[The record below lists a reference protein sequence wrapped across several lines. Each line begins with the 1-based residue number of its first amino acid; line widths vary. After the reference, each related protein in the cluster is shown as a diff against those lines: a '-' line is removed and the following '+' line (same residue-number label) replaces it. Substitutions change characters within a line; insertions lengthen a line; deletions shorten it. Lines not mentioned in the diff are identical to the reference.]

1 MVRIKTNVYSHKRK
15 KRVLKEAKGQFG
27 DRSKRYKEA
36 IKSLIGSRQYAY
48 FDRKKKKGE
57 YRSVWIVRLNAACRE
72 SGITYSRFVSGL
84 KAANITLDR
93 KVLADLAV
101 TEPEVFAQILHEPL
115 SIAGTSAES
124 PMIAGTRMAA
134 IISFHGHRGYCR
146 SAACEYALPGTD
158 LPRKSR
164 INPAISGPLVSRA
177 K

>member
-48 FDRKKKKGE
+48 FDRKKKKSE
-57 YRSVWIVRLNAACRE
+57 YRSVWIIRLNAACRE

-101 TEPEVFAQILHEPL
+101 TQPEVFAQIVEK
-115 SIAGTSAES
+115 AK
-124 PMIAGTRMAA
+124 
-134 IISFHGHRGYCR
+134 
-146 SAACEYALPGTD
+146 ALKPKLAT
-158 LPRKSR
+158 KKV
-164 INPAISGPLVSRA
+164 ATKA
-177 K
+177 

>member
-48 FDRKKKKGE
+48 FDRKKKKSE
-57 YRSVWIVRLNAACRE
+57 YRSVWIIRLNAACRE
-72 SGITYSRFVSGL
+72 SGITYSRFISGL

-101 TEPEVFAQILHEPL
+101 TQPEVFAQIVEQAKAVKP
-115 SIAGTSAES
+115 AAEAKRRS
-124 PMIAGTRMAA
+124 EKQENSQEGVTAV
-134 IISFHGHRGYCR
+134 CR
-146 SAACEYALPGTD
+146 SRRRDGSL
-158 LPRKSR
+158 
-164 INPAISGPLVSRA
+164 NHVSGNIAPLKRRGIFH
-177 K
+177 

>member
-36 IKSLIGSRQYAY
+36 IKSLIASRQYAY
-48 FDRKKKKGE
+48 FDRKKKKSE

-84 KAANITLDR
+84 KAANITIDR

-101 TEPEVFAQILHEPL
+101 TQPEIFAQIVEQ
-115 SIAGTSAES
+115 
-124 PMIAGTRMAA
+124 
-134 IISFHGHRGYCR
+134 
-146 SAACEYALPGTD
+146 
-158 LPRKSR
+158 
-164 INPAISGPLVSRA
+164 A
-177 K
+177 KVLKPKLATKKVAKKA

>member
-15 KRVLKEAKGQFG
+15 KRVMKEAKGQFG

-48 FDRKKKKGE
+48 FDRKKKKSD

-72 SGITYSRFVSGL
+72 SGITYSRFISGL

-101 TEPEVFAQILHEPL
+101 TQPEVFAQIVE
-115 SIAGTSAES
+115 
-124 PMIAGTRMAA
+124 
-134 IISFHGHRGYCR
+134 
-146 SAACEYALPGTD
+146 
-158 LPRKSR
+158 K
-164 INPAISGPLVSRA
+164 A
-177 K
+177 KVLKPKLATKKVTAKKA

>member
-1 MVRIKTNVYSHKRK
+1 MVRIKTNVYSHRRK

-57 YRSVWIVRLNAACRE
+57 YRSVWIIRLNAACRE
-72 SGITYSRFVSGL
+72 SGITYSRFISGL

-101 TEPEVFAQILHEPL
+101 TQPEVFAQIVEKAKILKPKL
-115 SIAGTSAES
+115 ATKK
-124 PMIAGTRMAA
+124 AA
-134 IISFHGHRGYCR
+134 KK
-146 SAACEYALPGTD
+146 A
-158 LPRKSR
+158 
-164 INPAISGPLVSRA
+164 
-177 K
+177 

>member
-57 YRSVWIVRLNAACRE
+57 YLSLWIIRLNAACRE
-72 SGITYSRFVSGL
+72 AGITYSRFISGL
-84 KAANITLDR
+84 KSAKIELDR

-101 TEPEVFAQILHEPL
+101 TQPEIFSQLVEQAKILKPKL
-115 SIAGTSAES
+115 ATKKVIKKA
-124 PMIAGTRMAA
+124 
-134 IISFHGHRGYCR
+134 
-146 SAACEYALPGTD
+146 
-158 LPRKSR
+158 
-164 INPAISGPLVSRA
+164 
-177 K
+177 

>member
-57 YRSVWIVRLNAACRE
+57 YRSVWIIRLNAACRE
-72 SGITYSRFVSGL
+72 SGITYSRFISGL
-84 KAANITLDR
+84 KAANITMDR

-101 TEPEVFAQILHEPL
+101 TQPEVFALIVE
-115 SIAGTSAES
+115 
-124 PMIAGTRMAA
+124 
-134 IISFHGHRGYCR
+134 
-146 SAACEYALPGTD
+146 
-158 LPRKSR
+158 K
-164 INPAISGPLVSRA
+164 A
-177 K
+177 KELKPKLATKKVAKKA

>member
-57 YRSVWIVRLNAACRE
+57 YRSLWIVRLNAACRE

-84 KAANITLDR
+84 KSAQITLDR

-101 TEPEVFAQILHEPL
+101 TEPEIFAQ
-115 SIAGTSAES
+115 
-124 PMIAGTRMAA
+124 
-134 IISFHGHRGYCR
+134 
-146 SAACEYALPGTD
+146 
-158 LPRKSR
+158 
-164 INPAISGPLVSRA
+164 LVEKA
-177 K
+177 KVLKPKVAVKKTAKKV

>member
-1 MVRIKTNVYSHKRK
+1 MVRIKTNVYSHRRK

-57 YRSVWIVRLNAACRE
+57 YRSLWIVRLNAACRE

-101 TEPEVFAQILHEPL
+101 TQPEIFAQIIEQAKILKPKL
-115 SIAGTSAES
+115 ATKK
-124 PMIAGTRMAA
+124 AA
-134 IISFHGHRGYCR
+134 APKAT
-146 SAACEYALPGTD
+146 AAKKTA
-158 LPRKSR
+158 
-164 INPAISGPLVSRA
+164 A
-177 K
+177 KA

>member
-57 YRSVWIVRLNAACRE
+57 YRSLWIVRLNAACRE

-84 KAANITLDR
+84 KSAGITLDR

-101 TEPEVFAQILHEPL
+101 TQPEIFAQIVE
-115 SIAGTSAES
+115 
-124 PMIAGTRMAA
+124 
-134 IISFHGHRGYCR
+134 
-146 SAACEYALPGTD
+146 
-158 LPRKSR
+158 K
-164 INPAISGPLVSRA
+164 A
-177 K
+177 KILKPKLATKKAVTKKA